1 MDYEKA
7 YNQLQNRCKVLEES
21 LAAAEEERD
30 IYDQILRS
38 AKRTVA
44 LINLNREIVWI
55 NNTSVKRF
63 GYTLDEVKGKR
74 ISDLIFGPETD
85 TSSIPTALE
94 QALNGIST
102 HYEHIVYKK
111 NGEKF
116 WNRAEMRPYYN
127 SQGVIDKIIVYGL
140 DITEEKEFK
149 NRIQKA
155 ENRYNSLLDNSP
167 SIICRT
173 DLTGKILSVNETWTK
188 LLGYTKEETINQNG
202 YYYFDAADA
211 KKIEYE
217 AIRLI
222 EGIAPS
228 YNIDVKLKKKDGSW
242 LFVNTMCIPVFSD
255 TKEIVGMTGISTDIT
270 NEKNNEQLINLLF
283 TQVADLICLHDSQ
296 TRYTFVSP
304 SIKEIAGYEPEE
316 LLGKESFRF
325 YHPDDLPRIKEYRER
340 NNSGKGKAGESL
352 TIRYLKKD
360 GSYTWLELTGKTL
373 RDEDNNITG
382 AITSCKVANLRKQ
395 EEDKI
400 QAALEEE
407 KKLNQL
413 KSSFLRFVT
422 HEFKA
427 PISIIRALVEL
438 IQMSLEDGNSN
449 SDQIKKDVNGIEV
462 EIKSLIT
469 LMEDVL
475 VLEELESGDIKLN
488 KSEVSLIE
496 LMNNVNERLPFQWRS
511 KATIESTGKEKLIS
525 GDKKYIELILKN
537 LISNAFKYS
546 EGKQYPIVNLAYNK
560 KTVTITI
567 KDFGIGIPIESQ
579 EKLFTNFYRASNVGK
594 IDGTGLGL
602 SIVKKF
608 VEIHG
613 GKISFTSIINEGTEM
628 VVTLPVY

>member
-1 MDYEKA
+1 MNYEKA
-7 YNQLQNRCKVLEES
+7 YHDLKNRFHALEET
-21 LAAAEEERD
+21 LAAAVEERD

-63 GYTLDEVKGKR
+63 GYTRDEVRGKR

-94 QALNGIST
+94 QALKGIST
-102 HYEHIVYKK
+102 QYEHIVYKK

-127 SQGVIDKIIVYGL
+127 SKGEIDKIIVYGL
-140 DITEEKEFK
+140 DISDEKEMEK
-149 NRIQKA
+149 RAKKA
-155 ENRYNSLLDNSP
+155 ENSYNEIIENSQDIFYKIDLD
-167 SIICRT
+167 
-173 DLTGKILSVNETWTK
+173 GKILSVNKAWTT
-188 LLGYTKEETINQNG
+188 LLGYTKEETLEKPGNYFFYEDDVQKVVSERKRILHGEIRMCNQDIRVRCKNDQIHWIN
-202 YYYFDAADA
+202 
-211 KKIEYE
+211 
-217 AIRLI
+217 LI
-222 EGIAPS
+222 CS
-228 YNIDVKLKKKDGSW
+228 
-242 LFVNTMCIPVFSD
+242 PVFSES
-255 TKEIVGMTGISTDIT
+255 KEIIGFSGVAVDINREKI
-270 NEKNNEQLINLLF
+270 NETLRNILAEQ
-283 TQVADLICLHDSQ
+283 VSDLICLHDSE

-316 LLGKESFRF
+316 LLGKESFLF
-325 YHPDDLPRIKEYRER
+325 YHPDDLSRIKEYRDR
-340 NNSGKGKAGESL
+340 NNSGKGKVGESL
-352 TIRYLKKD
+352 TIRYLRKD

-373 RDEDNNITG
+373 RDENNNMTG
-382 AITSCKVANLRKQ
+382 AITSCKVANFRKE

-400 QAALEEE
+400 KAALEEE

-413 KSSFLRFVT
+413 KSSFLRFVA

-438 IQMSLEDGNSN
+438 IQMSIEDGDTN
-449 SDQIKKDVNGIEV
+449 SDQLKKDVGGIEV

-475 VLEELESGDIKLN
+475 VLEELESGDIKLK
-488 KSEVSLIE
+488 KSEVYLID
-496 LMNNVNERLPFQWRS
+496 LLNNVNERLPFQWRG
-511 KATIESTGKEKLIS
+511 KAKIESTGKEIAVL
-525 GDKKYIELILKN
+525 GDKKYVELILKN

-546 EGKQYPIVNLAYNK
+546 EGKQSPIVKLAYDK
-560 KTVTITI
+560 KAVTISI
-567 KDFGIGIPIESQ
+567 KDFGIGIPEDCR
-579 EKLFTNFYRASNVGK
+579 EKLFTNFYRAANVGK

-608 VEIHG
+608 VDIHG
-613 GKISFTSIINEGTEM
+613 GKISFTTVVNVGTEM
-628 VVTLPVY
+628 VVTLPVQ